1 MKRTTQALLLFLL
14 GGAALFLFVV
24 THPLCVE
31 HFGATSPGTMVQLQ
45 TSHVPTQEDVNY
57 FNFVL
62 PKIVRKDITNLT
74 GGDPGELRPTGIPI
88 GGTYVLA
95 G

>member
-1 MKRTTQALLLFLL
+1 MKNSGAFLAFLLVVSGLFLL
-14 GGAALFLFVV
+14 RSFYG
-24 THPLCVE
+24 VE

-45 TSHVPTQEDVNY
+45 TSHVPTQVDVDY

-62 PKIVRKDITNLT
+62 PKVVRKDITNMT
-74 GGDPGELRPTGIPI
+74 GEDPGELKQVGIPL
-88 GGTYVLA
+88 GGAYVLA

>member
-1 MKRTTQALLLFLL
+1 MFLIGGALLVAF
-14 GGAALFLFVV
+14 AL

-31 HFGATSPGTMVQLQ
+31 RFGTSPATMVQLQ

-62 PKIVRKDITNLT
+62 PKIVRRDITNMT
-74 GGDPGELRPTGIPI
+74 GDDPGDLRPAPIPI

>member
-1 MKRTTQALLLFLL
+1 MKRNTQILLMFLIGGALLV
-14 GGAALFLFVV
+14 AFVI

-31 HFGATSPGTMVQLQ
+31 HFGTSPATMVQLQ
-45 TSHVPTQEDVNY
+45 TSHVPTQEDVDY

-62 PKIVRKDITNLT
+62 PKIVRRDITNMT
-74 GGDPGELRPTGIPI
+74 GDDPGDLRPAPIPI